1 MTTPQSAAAPAGTVG
16 AVVRLIMVC
25 VPVEIKADNP
35 SALDEACEDTAKRMS
50 VDRWTWYKHGAAMV
64 KSMPGA
70 YWHEQP
76 NARPVRTDGPPRDS
90 GTHEAVVGRS
100 EDA

>member
-1 MTTPQSAAAPAGTVG
+1 MTTPANAAAPAGTVG

-25 VPVEIKADNP
+25 VPVEIRADR
-35 SALDEACEDTAKRMS
+35 AAVLDEACEDTAKRMC
-50 VDRWTWYKHGAAMV
+50 VDRWTHYERWTVTV

-76 NARPVRTDGPPRDS
+76 NNG
-90 GTHEAVVGRS
+90 
-100 EDA
+100 